1 MSEDKVDWSNDSERA
16 DMTCFDKKEIAEAM
30 EEDFDWADEAETEE
44 SNEELRLREAEAK
57 KEAPAK
63 RELPSKDVKPDVRRN
78 LHRTPY
84 RSDRRTHKP
93 SNVEYT
99 YEAYIQGLPLSF
111 KKEDV
116 RKFLTSVKEPV
127 EDDKIEGIKTWLS
140 PAKQLQVIVSFK
152 DNESLKKILKAHKT
166 VVEGKEV
173 SIQMKYHSQRRS
185 APRVSRRPTSSSSGP
200 SYSSSAKPNPFG
212 EARPNDKQMNREREQ
227 IAEEEQKKAAAAA
240 AAAPAPAPAPAPD
253 AAAAATTENATATA
267 PAAPAEGEAK
277 PEVKA
282 EGKLEQKQGNAA
294 SAKTSAKSNAKNAK
308 KDKGGKN
315 NATSAKDAA
324 KTKAEEDKKK
334 ALKKQQKDRER
345 KRKEEADANR
355 KNNKT
360 FNPYSALGDTE

>member
-1 MSEDKVDWSNDSERA
+1 MSEDKMDWSNDSERA

-240 AAAPAPAPAPAPD
+240 AAAPAPAPD